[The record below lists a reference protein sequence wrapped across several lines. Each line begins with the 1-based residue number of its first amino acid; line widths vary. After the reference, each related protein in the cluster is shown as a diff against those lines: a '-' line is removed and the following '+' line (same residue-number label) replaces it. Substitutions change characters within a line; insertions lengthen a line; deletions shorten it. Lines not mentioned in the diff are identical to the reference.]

1 MKKERDT
8 KSPDSVLKRLSNRRA
23 DGQSVENAQ
32 VLFVLE
38 RFLARVAQSR
48 YRDQLVLKGGILLY
62 LLTQRWNRP
71 TEDLDFLALL
81 IPCDTLEV
89 VLTEIL
95 GIDLGDRLEFQSH
108 AMTWE
113 DIREDSGYPCRRFTI
128 PFRFGPRHARQ
139 IKLDLS
145 FGDPITP
152 APGLL
157 EIRPMLDNFQGGQVL
172 GYPVETFLAEKMET
186 VLVRGLTTTRAKD
199 LFDLWVISRTDLH
212 LSLNAIAAALKVTA
226 DYRAEVSGR
235 VASVLRMDA
244 SALLPG
250 YGTDANLKRIWD
262 AYTRSRHLAVPPYG
276 EVVSEVQGFI
286 QPVIQRCLE
295 PGPEAAWDPASKA
308 WAENLP
314 NIQEC

>member
-8 KSPDSVLKRLSNRRA
+8 KSPDSVLKRLSNRRV

-32 VLFVLE
+32 ILFVLE

-48 YRDQLVLKGGILLY
+48 YRNQLVLKGGILLY

-71 TEDLDFLALL
+71 TEDLDFLALR
-81 IPCDTLEV
+81 IPSDTLEA

-95 GIDLGDRLEFQSH
+95 GIDLGDRLDFQPH

-113 DIREDSGYPCRRFTI
+113 DIREDTGYPCRRFTI
-128 PFRFGPRHARQ
+128 PFRFGPKHARQ

-152 APGLL
+152 APGLI
-157 EIRPMLDNFQGGQVL
+157 EIRPMLDDFQGGEVL

-199 LFDLWVISRTDLH
+199 LFDLWVISRTGLY
-212 LSLNAIAAALKVTA
+212 LGMNAIAAALSATA
-226 DYRAEVSGR
+226 DYRAEIAGR
-235 VASVLRMDA
+235 AASVLRMDA
-244 SALLPG
+244 SALQPS
-250 YGTDANLKRIWD
+250 YGTDANLERIWD
-262 AYTRSRHLAVPPYG
+262 AYTRSRHLVTPPYS
-276 EVVSEVQGFI
+276 EVVSEVQVFMR
-286 QPVIQRCLE
+286 PVIQRCLAS
-295 PGPEAAWDPASKA
+295 GPEANWNPIVRHWTDS
-308 WAENLP
+308 
-314 NIQEC
+314 